1 MRSYPTDIDSTSF
14 RIHLTAA
21 AITLVAV
28 LIIVRLFALM
38 ILQHGFY
45 TALAAGAHEVYA
57 QLFPERGSIWLQD
70 SRTGEE
76 YPLAL
81 NRDVFVVYA
90 DTRKITDDDAAETA
104 ARSLAEVFG
113 YDEEKKLALYLQLN
127 KRTDPYEPI
136 EPLVEEAIVEKL
148 RQLDLPGIGFVRR
161 PHRAYPE
168 GRLAAHIVGFL
179 GKTEAGKEVG
189 RYGVEGYWQEELAGS
204 GGFFVGEKSAAGRWI
219 PLAGRSLSPAKDGA
233 SILLTIDRAL
243 QFKACEQLARAAKE
257 YQASSAALIM
267 MEPKTGAIRAMCSV
281 PDFDPN
287 NYSQADSLTAYN
299 NTAIFTPYEPGSI
312 FKPITIAAAIN
323 EEAVTPETR
332 FYDSGSAEAR
342 CKKPIKNAGERNYG
356 DQTVVGILE
365 NSINTGL
372 VFVVKK
378 LGKNKFLEYVERF
391 GFGVKEGIEL
401 DSEVSG
407 TIAPLREKSGNE
419 IDCYAAT
426 ASFGQGITAT
436 PLQLAT
442 AISAIANGGR
452 LLKPYIVAEVRH
464 SDGRVER
471 TRPTEIRQALS
482 PRSASLVAGMMV
494 SVVDSGQARHAQVPG
509 YYVAGKTGTA
519 QIPGPGGYTED
530 TNHSFVGFAPVDDPK
545 FVMIVKFEKPQRKY
559 ADSTAAPTFAEI
571 AKFALQYYGVPAG
584 R

>member
-1 MRSYPTDIDSTSF
+1 MRSYPTDTNSASF

-21 AITLVAV
+21 VITLVAV
-28 LIIVRLFALM
+28 LIIIRLFGLM

-90 DTRKITDDDAAETA
+90 DTRKITSDQLAETA
-104 ARSLAEVFG
+104 ARTLAEVFG
-113 YDEEKKLALYLQLN
+113 YNEEEKLALYLRLN
-127 KRTDPYEPI
+127 QRTDPYEPI
-136 EPLVEEAIVEKL
+136 EPLVEEAVVEKL
-148 RQLDLPGIGFVRR
+148 RALDLPGIGFVRR

-189 RYGVEGYWQEELAGS
+189 RYGIEGYWQEELAGS
-204 GGFFVGEKSAAGRWI
+204 GGFFAGEKSAAGRWI
-219 PLAGRSLSPAKDGA
+219 PLAGRSLTPAKDGA
-233 SILLTIDRAL
+233 SLLLTIDRTL

-287 NYSQADSLTAYN
+287 NYSQADSVMVYN

-332 FYDSGSAEAR
+332 FHDSGSAEAR
-342 CKKPIKNAGERNYG
+342 CKKPIKNAGERSYG

-372 VFVVKK
+372 VFVAKK
-378 LGKNKFLEYVERF
+378 MGKNKFFEYAERF

-407 TIAPLREKSGNE
+407 TIASLREKSGDE

-436 PLQLAT
+436 PLQMAT
-442 AISAIANGGR
+442 AIGAIANGGR
-452 LLKPYIVAEVRH
+452 LMKPYVVAEARY

-471 TRPTEIRQALS
+471 TRPVEIRQVLS

-494 SVVDSGQARHAQVPG
+494 SVVDSGQARSARVPG